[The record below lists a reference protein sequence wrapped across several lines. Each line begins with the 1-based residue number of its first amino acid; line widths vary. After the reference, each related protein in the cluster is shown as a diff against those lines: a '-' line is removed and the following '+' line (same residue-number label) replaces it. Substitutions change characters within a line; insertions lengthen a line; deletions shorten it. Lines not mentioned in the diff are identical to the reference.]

1 MKPGCHGA
9 RFRPLVLLLAGAAT
23 LNAQILPRIL
33 KPKED
38 KKQERTQVLELPKDP
53 PAAVVAD
60 TRNLVF
66 EVSPLRNKGLLTEQ
80 AQDALKWIVK
90 RGRPVVHLR
99 AFVAGTG
106 DVRRIQTL
114 VSEAFTD
121 KRLALPS
128 LTVLQAG
135 SLALEGAQV
144 QIEATEV
151 DRREVNPAGLAFIA
165 GQGAADGPEAI
176 ARVRGVAQAAG
187 ADVLRVTCFLS
198 SMEDSMPLRRAA
210 FAEFP
215 GAALAIVQRLRAPE
229 EDGAVCEAAARLRA
243 APPGGVELTPQAAL
257 VGPRR
262 VALTG
267 GQLAFGFEQS
277 DARLAFERLGK
288 SLEQVQASYEGLA
301 VARLYPLSRPI
312 GDIARKAGAEFFAGK
327 GAPAATVLPVEGLPS
342 MDATFAVEVVAVLPG
357 TR

>member
-1 MKPGCHGA
+1 LTGTV
-9 RFRPLVLLLAGAAT
+9 PLVLLLAAAT

-38 KKQERTQVLELPKDP
+38 KKQERSQVLELPRDP

-66 EVSPLRNKGLLTEQ
+66 ETSPLRNKGLLTEQ
-80 AQDALKWIVK
+80 ARDALKWIVK

-99 AFVAGTG
+99 AFVAGSG

-114 VSEAFTD
+114 VSETFAE
-121 KRLALPS
+121 RHLALPS

-144 QIEATEV
+144 LIEAAEL
-151 DRREVNPAGLAFIA
+151 DRRTVNPAGLAFIA
-165 GQGAADGPEAI
+165 GQGAADGPEAV
-176 ARVRGVAQAAG
+176 ARVRGAAEAAD

-198 SMEDSMPLRRAA
+198 SMEGANDLRRAA
-210 FAEFP
+210 LAEFP
-215 GAALAIVQRLRAPE
+215 KATLAIVQRLRAPE
-229 EDGAVCEAAARLRA
+229 GDGAVCEAVGRLRA
-243 APPGGVELTPQAAL
+243 APPGGFELTPQASL

-277 DARLAFERLGK
+277 DARLAFERLGR
-288 SLEQVQASYEGLA
+288 SLEQVQASYDGLA

-312 GDIARKAGAEFFAGK
+312 GEIARKAGAEFFAGK

-342 MDATFAVEVVAVLPG
+342 IDATFAVEVVAVLPEA
-357 TR
+357 R